1 VADHEL
7 KEHAEAEAVT
17 KELENTDEGDP
28 QFDTLVRRLIEDIRH
43 HFDDEESDLLPKL
56 REACDGTELV
66 ELGKKFERA
75 KRWHRPART
84 YQRLASRRPTRSW
97 GPVSESSTACATR

>member
-28 QFDTLVRRLIEDIRH
+28 QFDTLVRWRKISATTSTMR
-43 HFDDEESDLLPKL
+43 K
-56 REACDGTELV
+56 V
-66 ELGKKFERA
+66 
-75 KRWHRPART
+75 T
-84 YQRLASRRPTRSW
+84 YCPTA
-97 GPVSESSTACATR
+97 GGV